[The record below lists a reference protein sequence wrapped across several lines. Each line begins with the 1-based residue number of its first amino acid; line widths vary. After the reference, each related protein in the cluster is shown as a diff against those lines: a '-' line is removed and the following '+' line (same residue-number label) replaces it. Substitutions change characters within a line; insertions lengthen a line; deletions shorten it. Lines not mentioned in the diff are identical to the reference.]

1 MYSWKRIRVI
11 CAILLLLPIVHL
23 VYLVSRSTMEVLDV
37 SPEIWR
43 DEVDAYRAADNQ
55 STLPE
60 DPIVV
65 VGGKRVTLWED
76 LPQTLSPRPVLMRGI
91 GDAVIEDIDYHYDS
105 LVARYRPDTVVLLPS
120 ASEFHLRDNKSP
132 LGFLEAVQALVDK
145 DRQLSPS
152 RRFYLFTPIKAPV
165 RPENHRAIENTGAV
179 LRAWAEAQD
188 GVIVLDANRLL
199 SDDNGEPRPQF
210 FRPDGNNLNEHGYLR
225 LSVLLMSQIEMDEAT
240 LELVELDP

>member
-37 SPEIWR
+37 SPEVWR

-55 STLPE
+55 STLPD

-91 GDAVIEDIDYHYDS
+91 GDAVIEDIDYHYDA
-105 LVARYRPDTVVLLPS
+105 LVSRYRPDTVVLLPS
-120 ASEFHLRDNKSP
+120 ASEFFLRDNKSP
-132 LGFLEAVQALVDK
+132 MGFLEAVQSLVDK
-145 DRQLSPS
+145 DRELSPS
-152 RRFYLFTPIKAPV
+152 RRFYIFTPIKVPL
-165 RPENHRAIENTGAV
+165 RPENHRTIQQTGTL
-179 LRAWAEAQD
+179 LRAWARAQD
-188 GVIVLDANRLL
+188 GVIVLDTNRLL
-199 SDDNGEPRPQF
+199 ADANGEPRPQF
-210 FRPDGNNLNEHGYLR
+210 FRPDGSNLNEHGYLR
-225 LSVLLMSQIEMDEAT
+225 LSVLLMSQIEMDEST